1 MSYNPNQYQSKNVYL
16 PKELCSLAE
25 KKAKSQFMNF
35 SVYIRSLI
43 VEDVKVESLNTRSFT
58 P

>member
-1 MSYNPNQYQSKNVYL
+1 MSYNPKHYQSKNVYL
-16 PKELCSLAE
+16 PKELCALAE

-43 VEDVKVESLNTRSFT
+43 VEDLKKETLNAKSIT